1 MTNLINRF
9 YEIQGGT
16 ITCDGIDV
24 KNIEKDSLRLSQ
36 GSVLQDTHL
45 FTGTVMDNIRYGRL
59 EMCIRD
65 SFQAGWR
72 SGQCRR

>member
-59 EMCIRD
+59 DATDDECI
-65 SFQAGWR
+65 QAAKNG
-72 SGQCRR
+72 